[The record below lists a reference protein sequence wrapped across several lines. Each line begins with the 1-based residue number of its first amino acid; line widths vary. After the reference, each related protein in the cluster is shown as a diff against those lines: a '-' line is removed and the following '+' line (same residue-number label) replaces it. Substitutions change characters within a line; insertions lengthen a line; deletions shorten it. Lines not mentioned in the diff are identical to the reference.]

1 MTTSPIPPRSLLL
14 AFSVLLLPA
23 QGARAQEREEILSYD
38 VHVDVRDGGLMDV
51 TEEIEVRALGD
62 QIKRGIYRDFPTS
75 FPRAR
80 GLGRIEAPFEVLGVQ
95 RDGAPEPYALE
106 SIGGPLGRGGVR
118 VRIGNADVLLDHGVH
133 RYTIRYQ
140 TSRWVVFGDADDQ
153 LYWNVTGN
161 GWAFPILHASA
172 HVTLPSSPDP
182 GAVGLEAWTGPEG
195 SSASD
200 ASANWDGAT
209 SAALF
214 ETTAPLGAREGLT
227 VRVTFPKDVVAPPT
241 PEMEAQ
247 WFRQDWG
254 GWIDAGKVAG
264 LVLALYLLMWVR
276 VGRDPERRSTVVRY
290 EPPDGFSPAE
300 LGYLERRGWSNA
312 LLAAALVSTAVKGG
326 LRIQHGRK
334 SWTLHRDD
342 RLHGQLTR
350 GEADLRRDLL
360 GNAGSLALTPSHA
373 TRLRKAVR
381 GLRST
386 LKGRLEREYFVLNRR
401 WFAAGLGLS
410 LLGFVTLAWRDRY
423 GIAPEAYFM
432 GFWLTF
438 WSIGVGTLLVRVWRA
453 WRAALGGRGIGT
465 WAEAGFISLFSIPF
479 VAAEI
484 FVGALVALR
493 VPHHLVAAAVVLGLL
508 NILFYHL
515 MERPTLKG
523 RGVLDQLDGF
533 RTFLTATDADRLDR
547 MTAPD
552 RTPDVFERFLP
563 HAIALGVENRWA
575 ERFKDVLV
583 PQDAG
588 TAAAASPAWY
598 SGAGVSDLGSIASSL
613 GSSFS
618 SSLSAASSPPSSGG
632 GGGGGGSSGG
642 GGGGGGGGGW

>member
-1 MTTSPIPPRSLLL
+1 MTIRPALLRLLL
-14 AFSVLLLPA
+14 ALAVLVLPA
-23 QGARAQEREEILSYD
+23 YTARAQEREEILSYD
-38 VHVDVRDGGLMDV
+38 VAVSLRDGGVMEV
-51 TEEIEVRALGD
+51 TEDIDVRALGD

-75 FPRAR
+75 FPRAS
-80 GLGRIEAPFEVLGVQ
+80 GLGRIEAPFEVLEVR

-133 RYTIRYQ
+133 RYTIRYE
-140 TSRWVVFGDADDQ
+140 TSRWVTFGDAEDQ

-161 GWAFPILHASA
+161 GWGFPIRHASA
-172 HVTLPSSPDP
+172 RVTLPSSPDP
-182 GAVGLEAWTGPEG
+182 GAVRLEAWTGPEG
-195 SSASD
+195 STASEAGSA
-200 ASANWDGAT
+200 WDGAAST
-209 SAALF
+209 AVF
-214 ETTAPLGAREGLT
+214 ETTAPLGEREGLT
-227 VRVTFPKDVVAPPT
+227 VRLTFPKGVVAPPT

-254 GWIDAGKVAG
+254 GWIDAGVVAG
-264 LVLALYLLMWVR
+264 LVLALYLLMWAR
-276 VGRDPERRSTVVRY
+276 VGRDPEPGPTVVRY
-290 EPPDGFSPAE
+290 EPPEGFSPAE
-300 LGYLERRGWSNA
+300 LGYLERRGWSDS
-312 LLAAALVSTAVKGG
+312 LLASALVSAAVKGS
-326 LRIQHGRK
+326 LRIERRGRR
-334 SWTLHRDD
+334 WTLHRDEHWD
-342 RLHGQLTR
+342 GQLTR
-350 GEADLRRDLL
+350 DEADLRRDLL
-360 GNAGSLALTPSHA
+360 GEADSLALTPSHA
-373 TRLRKAVR
+373 TRLRKAVK
-381 GLRST
+381 GLRRT
-386 LKGRLEREYFVLNRR
+386 LSRRLEREYFVLNRR

-410 LLGFVTLAWRDRY
+410 VVGFAVLAWRDRY

-438 WSIGVGTLLVRVWRA
+438 WSIGVGTLLTRVWRA
-453 WRAALGGRGIGT
+453 WRAALGGGGIGT
-465 WAEAGFISLFSIPF
+465 WAEAAFISLFSIPF
-479 VAAEI
+479 VGAEI

-493 VPHHLVAAAVVLGLL
+493 VPHHLVGATVVLGLL

-515 MERPTLKG
+515 MERPTLEG
-523 RGVLDQLDGF
+523 RGVLNQLEGF

-552 RTPDVFERFLP
+552 GTPEVFERFLP
-563 HAIALGVENRWA
+563 YAIALGVENRWA
-575 ERFKDVLV
+575 ERFKDVIV

-588 TAAAASPAWY
+588 AAAAAASPAWY
-598 SGAGVSDLGSIASSL
+598 SGGSTSDLGSIATAL